1 MPKFD
6 PMEYQTENK
15 KVSFDDKPKKITA
28 GKKILAPVG
37 AKFKIKNGKNVL
49 EIGNVVIKDLEKK
62 GEEGL
67 IYIDQF
73 YLTPNALFMLSNFV
87 VAMGFKKPFD
97 YEDMDDIYK
106 IMLLGPFEAVF
117 VEKSYNGKSFV
128 QIKYYNNSAIER
140 NEDGEP
146 CFSDAE
152 MKIINAGENAWD
164 KLLKYRME
172 DEEQRYGQYVE
183 NFRNAAEDDGEIPF

>member
-1 MPKFD
+1 
-6 PMEYQTENK
+6 
-15 KVSFDDKPKKITA
+15 
-28 GKKILAPVG
+28 
-37 AKFKIKNGKNVL
+37 
-49 EIGNVVIKDLEKK
+49 
-62 GEEGL
+62 
-67 IYIDQF
+67 
-73 YLTPNALFMLSNFV
+73 MLSNFV